1 MEELSDEAL
10 MLEYAKGK
18 GRTKTK
24 AFEVLY
30 RRHKDSLYRF
40 VRRQCRDPDI
50 TYDLVHEIWLRM
62 IRGSRRYQP
71 QAKFTTY
78 LFTLARNRMVDYYR
92 AQAARISTSELGPD
106 QTDMEELADPSHD
119 DPEMRA
125 HICDLLERSL
135 ERIYQLPQ
143 VQREAVLMY
152 AEGLAL
158 REMAEI
164 TQVPIDTARSRVRGG
179 LARLREDLG
188 GLLS

>member
-1 MEELSDEAL
+1 MDERTDEAL

-18 GRTKTK
+18 GKTKAK

-50 TYDLVHEIWLRM
+50 TYDLVHEIWLKV
-62 IRGSRRYQP
+62 IRARRRYQP

-78 LFTLARNRMVDYYR
+78 LFTMARNRMVDYYR
-92 AQAARISTSELGPD
+92 AQAARIPATQSDAD
-106 QTDMEELADPSHD
+106 QTDLEDIPDPGQD

-125 HICDLLERSL
+125 HIRDLLERSL
-135 ERIYQLPQ
+135 ERIYRLPR

-152 AEGLAL
+152 AEGLGL
-158 REMAEI
+158 REIAQI
-164 TQVPIDTARSRVRGG
+164 THVPVDTARSRVRGG
-179 LARLREDLG
+179 LARLRRDLG
-188 GLLS
+188 GLM

>member
-10 MLEYAKGK
+10 MLEYAKGN
-18 GRTKTK
+18 GRTKTR

-50 TYDLVHEIWLRM
+50 TYDLVHEIWLNV
-62 IRGSRRYQP
+62 IRASRRYEP

-78 LFTLARNRMVDYYR
+78 LFTVARNRMVDYYR
-92 AQAARISTSELGPD
+92 AQAVRIPATQSEAD
-106 QTDMEELADPSHD
+106 ETDLKDILDRGQD

-125 HICDLLERSL
+125 HIRDLLERSL
-135 ERIYQLPQ
+135 ERIDCLPRAQ
-143 VQREAVLMY
+143 KEAVLLY
-152 AEGLAL
+152 AEGLTT
-158 REMAEI
+158 REIAEI
-164 TQVPIDTARSRVRGG
+164 TQIPVDTARRRVRGG

-188 GLLS
+188 GLMP

>member
-1 MEELSDEAL
+1 MEDRSDEAL

-18 GRTKTK
+18 GKNKTK

-30 RRHKDSLYRF
+30 RPHKDSLYRF
-40 VRRQCRDPDI
+40 VRRQCREPDI
-50 TYDLVHEIWLRM
+50 TYDLVHEIWFKV

-71 QAKFTTY
+71 RAKFTTY

-92 AQAARISTSELGPD
+92 AQAARMPATQFEPD
-106 QTDMEELADPSHD
+106 EADLEDVLDQGQH

-125 HICDLLERSL
+125 HIRDLLERSL
-135 ERIYQLPQ
+135 ERIYRLPR
-143 VQREAVLMY
+143 VQQEAVLMY
-152 AEGLAL
+152 AEGLTPGEIAD
-158 REMAEI
+158 I
-164 TQVPIDTARSRVRGG
+164 TQVSVDTARSRVRGG